1 MSEEKTIEPDVK
13 QENDTKVENNVPIT
27 RLNEVISERNTLREE
42 IQAFKESQDDQKRAK
57 LKEEEKWQELNTE
70 LVKELETYKPYK
82 DKWDSM
88 DKKLREDALA
98 RLPES
103 KREKFSNVD
112 TQTLLS
118 IVDEFTVAKEN
129 PPDRQGTVPTDKLGK
144 VTDMSM
150 DEKKRNWGQILESY
164 RR

>member
-42 IQAFKESQDDQKRAK
+42 IQSFKESQDDQKRAK
-57 LKEEEKWQELNTE
+57 LQEEEKWQELNTE
-70 LVKELETYKPYK
+70 LVKEVENYKPYK

-144 VTDMSM
+144 VTDMSL

>member
-57 LKEEEKWQELNTE
+57 LQEEEKWQELNTE
-70 LVKELETYKPYK
+70 LVKEVETYKPYK

>member
-42 IQAFKESQDDQKRAK
+42 IQSFKESQDDQKRAK
-57 LKEEEKWQELNTE
+57 LQEEEKWQELNTE
-70 LVKELETYKPYK
+70 LVKEVENYKPYK

-118 IVDEFTVAKEN
+118 IVDEFTIAKEN

-144 VTDMSM
+144 VTDMSL

>member
-42 IQAFKESQDDQKRAK
+42 IQSFKDSQDDQKRAK
-57 LKEEEKWQELNTE
+57 LQEEEKWQELNTE
-70 LVKELETYKPYK
+70 LVKEVENYKPYK

-144 VTDMSM
+144 VTDMSL